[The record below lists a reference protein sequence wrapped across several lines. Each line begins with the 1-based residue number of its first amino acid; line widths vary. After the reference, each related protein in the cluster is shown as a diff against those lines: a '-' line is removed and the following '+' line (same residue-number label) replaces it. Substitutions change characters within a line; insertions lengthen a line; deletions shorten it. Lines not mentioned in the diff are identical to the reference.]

1 MRVRTDVLVSQA
13 PGASSTLPPFRSTT
27 GAMNLEE
34 LWKAVHSRFDPG
46 SPPAERGWRVDR
58 TDRSLHRIRQRLQGP
73 FEAPRI
79 LLAGTVGSGK
89 TTQMQR
95 IAEERAGRDLV
106 VLFDLQRHLEGVLGD
121 LDALESVEAWEVAVL
136 VGLAVGRLMAD
147 HPLWES
153 KRLDELDKAW
163 AALLP
168 PAPDRQRV
176 DLGKLLPALA
186 LQASKSVN
194 GSWVLDTLAGALG
207 AFSWDRRIG
216 NARPG
221 GVSGLIDQDPRIR
234 RLLIAVNAILVEAQR
249 LTGKRVLFCLDGL
262 DRIRGRD
269 RAVGLF
275 LHSSLLGELA
285 CGLLVNAPFVLRHDV
300 SLAEVRGFHPIFLVN
315 EPVLDHADPANSQKH
330 GPGIAFFERLFS
342 ERVQDLVK
350 ARGGRPLMET
360 TTLQSLAWRSGGR
373 AREFV
378 LLVREAAAL
387 AFAENSDVITTAIVD
402 EVTDQRRR
410 LLESGLHAHF
420 VEILAAVQKNPRAPL
435 PDDPAVSELLQL
447 GRLLAYPNESE
458 WFFPHPLLLSYLD
471 RSATA

>member
-1 MRVRTDVLVSQA
+1 MD
-13 PGASSTLPPFRSTT
+13 F
-27 GAMNLEE
+27 EE
-34 LWKAVHSRFDPG
+34 LWKTVHARFDPG

-58 TDRSLHRIRQRLQGP
+58 TDRSLHRIRQRLQAP
-73 FEAPRI
+73 FGAPRI

-136 VGLAVGRLMAD
+136 VGLAVGRLMVD
-147 HPLWES
+147 YPLWDPR
-153 KRLDELDKAW
+153 RLDELDRAW

-168 PAPDRQRV
+168 PTPEPKRV
-176 DLGKLLPALA
+176 DLGKLLPGMA
-186 LQASKSVN
+186 LQASKWVN

-207 AFSWDRRIG
+207 ALSWDRRIG

-234 RLLIAVNAILVEAQR
+234 RVLMAVNAILVEAQR
-249 LTGKRVLFCLDGL
+249 LTEKRVLFCLDGL

-300 SLAEVRGFHPIFLVN
+300 SLAEVRGFYPIFLVN
-315 EPVLDHADPANSQKH
+315 EPVLDHAEPANSQRYGK
-330 GPGIAFFERLFS
+330 GIAFFEQLFA

-350 ARGGRPLMET
+350 ARGPLIEPET
-360 TTLQSLAWRSGGR
+360 LRTLAWRSGGR

-387 AFAENSDVITTAIVD
+387 AYSEGSDVITVPIVN

-410 LLESGLHAHF
+410 LLESGLHAGF
-420 VEILAAVQKNPRAPL
+420 VKILDEVRTNPRAPL

-458 WFFPHPLLLSYLD
+458 WFYPHPLLLSYLD
-471 RSATA
+471 RSATT